1 MLFNSLEKL
10 KGLFQVINY
19 KEDKQI
25 RSFQF
30 DSRLIEAGDV
40 FVALKADRDG
50 HDFIQAAIEKGAI
63 AALVEDENPE
73 LDIPQF
79 KTENTWQ
86 ALELIA
92 EKSRDAFKGKT
103 IAVTGS
109 CGKTTIKQ
117 MLLHSLNN
125 CYATNGN
132 FNGLLGLPIT
142 LTHLIQNSDYAVV
155 ELGTDE
161 IGNIDTLTNIA
172 KPDFAIVT
180 SIGPAHLEM
189 FKTISNIVTE
199 KLSIANGLSETGSLI
214 IPHEYLTRAKELTDK
229 NILTVSLTDNQATGY
244 IMSTE
249 DKQVK
254 ASINSQEVEF
264 ILEDTSSHKLINA
277 LLVLT
282 LLDSMGFDI
291 QQEKATIESFKAPAG
306 RGEQTFLEN
315 NVTLFDESYNANP
328 LSMKKAI
335 ESFKNLSKNK
345 KIAIF
350 GDMLE
355 LGEDEVLLHMQL
367 ANFCEGI
374 NTVYTVGKLMSNLNT
389 QLENMKIDTKH
400 FENYQDM
407 LEFLASQTFE
417 NCDIL
422 VKGSKGSKVSTAIE
436 LLKSKN

>member
-10 KGLFQVINY
+10 KSIFEVTNY
-19 KEDKQI
+19 KEDKKV

-40 FVALKADRDG
+40 FVALKAERDG
-50 HDFIQAAIEKGAI
+50 HDFMQAAIEKGAI
-63 AALVEDENPE
+63 AIIVEDEKPE
-73 LDIPQF
+73 LAIPQF
-79 KTENTWQ
+79 KTKNTWQ

-92 EKSRDAFKGKT
+92 EQSRKAFKGKT

-125 CYATNGN
+125 CYATEGN

-142 LTHLIQNSDYAVV
+142 LTHLTQDSDYAVL

-161 IGNIDTLTNIA
+161 MGNLDKLTSLA

-180 SIGPAHLEM
+180 SIGPAHLQM
-189 FKTISNIVTE
+189 FKTINNIITE
-199 KLSIANGLSETGSLI
+199 KLSVANGLSENGSLI
-214 IPHEYLTRAKELTDK
+214 IPHEYLDRAKELTTKD
-229 NILTVSLTDNQATGY
+229 ILTVSLTDNQASAY
-244 IMSTE
+244 VISTE
-249 DKQVK
+249 GNNVK
-254 ASINSQEVEF
+254 ASINNQELTF
-264 ILEDTSSHKLINA
+264 SLEDTSSHKLINA
-277 LLVLT
+277 LIVLT
-282 LLDSMGFDI
+282 LLDIMGFDI
-291 QQEKATIESFKAPAG
+291 QIEKAKIENFKAPAG
-306 RGEQTFLEN
+306 RGEQTFLAN

-345 KIAIF
+345 KVAIL

-367 ANFCEGI
+367 ANFCKEI
-374 NTVYTVGKLMSNLNT
+374 ETIYTVGKLMSNLHT
-389 QLENMKIDTKH
+389 QLENMQINTKH
-400 FENYQDM
+400 FESHEDM

-436 LLKSKN
+436 LLKKTN